1 MSTVVALSDALAA
14 FVRTLEEEIVL
25 GLRHP
30 KERLV
35 EDELMAHY
43 GLRRHQVRAGL
54 AELVRMGLVEHRKN
68 VGALVRSFERSD
80 IMDLYDMR
88 ELLEGRAAALMACP
102 APPADI
108 ERLQA
113 LQQAHDEAV
122 AAEDARAIFRTNMA
136 FHTALFSLCPNK
148 ALVACLHDFARQT
161 HAIRFSG
168 ARSAPVQARAR
179 AEHRAIIDALA
190 AGDKDEVVRLCK
202 IHIRPSRDEYLAA
215 LTPVAVQPLAGDLE
229 KTM

>member
-1 MSTVVALSDALAA
+1 MSTVVALSDTLAT
-14 FVRTLEEEIVL
+14 FVRALEEEIVL

-30 KERLV
+30 KERLI
-35 EDELMAHY
+35 EDDLMAHY

-68 VGALVRSFERSD
+68 VGALVRSYERSEV
-80 IMDLYDMR
+80 MDLYDMR

-102 APPADI
+102 APHADI
-108 ERLQA
+108 QRLQA

-122 AAEDARAIFRTNMA
+122 AAQDARAIFRANMA
-136 FHTALFSLCPNK
+136 FHTALFALCPNK

-161 HAIRFSG
+161 HAIRFSA
-168 ARSAPVQARAR
+168 ARSAPAQARAR

-190 AGDKDEVVRLCK
+190 AGDKEELVRLCK
-202 IHIRPSRDEYLAA
+202 IHITPSRDEYLAA
-215 LTPVAVQPLAGDLE
+215 RTPVAVQPLAGDLE
-229 KTM
+229 KIM